1 MTLRE
6 IFVEIRNSTLSQQSY
21 KDKRGEVINMSSA
34 IDSLN
39 GLLRGEISAVETYNQ
54 ARERITLPVVTPVLQ
69 DGQIAHQTR
78 VQMLIDKIQSLGG
91 ECAEGAGAWGAFA
104 NFIEG
109 TAGLL
114 GDKASVDMLEEGEDH
129 GLQVYRDEIEN
140 CEDGSVRTFIKDELL
155 PGQEET
161 HEAMS
166 SLKRTMEQ
174 L

>member
-6 IFVEIRNSTLSQQSY
+6 SFAGIRNSTEFWQSY
-21 KDKRGEVINMSSA
+21 YYARGEVISMSSA
-34 IDSLN
+34 IECLN

-78 VQMLIDKIQSLGG
+78 VQMLAEKIESLGG
-91 ECAEGAGAWGAFA
+91 ERSEGAGAWGAFA
-104 NFIEG
+104 NFLEG

-129 GLQVYRDEIEN
+129 GLQIYRDEIEN
-140 CEDGSVRTFIKDELL
+140 CEDGAVRTFIKDELL
-155 PGQEET
+155 PRQEET

-166 SLKRTMEQ
+166 NLKHTMEQ

>member
-1 MTLRE
+1 M
-6 IFVEIRNSTLSQQSY
+6 ST
-21 KDKRGEVINMSSA
+21 A

-39 GLLRGEISAVETYNQ
+39 GLLRGEISAVETYSQ
-54 ARERITLPVVTPVLQ
+54 ARERITLPVVTPTLQ
-69 DGQIAHQTR
+69 DGQIAHQMR
-78 VQMLIDKIQSLGG
+78 VQQLIDKIQSLGG
-91 ECAEGAGAWGAFA
+91 EPSDGAGAWGAFA
-104 NFIEG
+104 NFLEG
-109 TAGLL
+109 SAGLL

-140 CEDGSVRTFIKDELL
+140 CEDGAVRSFIKDELL
-155 PGQEET
+155 PAQEES